1 MQVFTVTKNPDLL
14 THFELADN
22 VRRYL
27 QATQLVFIVPRALV
41 DAFARA
47 YASRRFCRIIDEGE
61 ILGLSLKDIE
71 TWNVFAF
78 PERAGWYLQQFL
90 KIAVA
95 EHPIAEPRY
104 LIWDA
109 DTVPYRRLRFFDDQE
124 RLVFT
129 EGPEFHEPYFATN
142 DALIGVDRRRDG
154 LRFSA
159 ISQHMPVYRDLMVS
173 LLGRIGRLNG
183 ADWLSVVKAAIS
195 DGRES
200 RSLFSEYELFA
211 DWVRSEC
218 PDRFCLRR
226 MSWSRNGNLFTP
238 IQLMAAKRT
247 LSFIA
252 FETWHKR
259 PMFLVQPKKP
269 LWDEILAPL
278 ALPEP
283 VKSLIKAWIS

>member
-1 MQVFTVTKNPDLL
+1 MQVFTVTKNRDLI

-22 VRRYL
+22 VRRRL
-27 QATQLVFIVPRALV
+27 GATQLNFIVPSAMV
-41 DAFARA
+41 NEFTAA
-47 YASRRFCRIIDEGE
+47 YASRKFCKIIDEAE
-61 ILGLSLKDIE
+61 ILSHSLKEIE

-78 PERAGWYLQQFL
+78 PERAGWYFQQFL

-95 EHPIAEPRY
+95 EHSIAEPKY

-109 DTVPYRRLRFFDDQE
+109 DTVPYRHLRFFDDQG
-124 RLVFT
+124 RLLFT
-129 EGPEFHEPYFATN
+129 EGPEFHEPYFETN

-154 LRFSA
+154 VRFSA
-159 ISQHMPVYRDLMVS
+159 ISQHMPVCRDLMIG
-173 LLGRIGRLNG
+173 LLRRISRVNDS
-183 ADWLSVVKAAIS
+183 DWLSAVKAAIS

-211 DWVRSEC
+211 DWVRREY
-218 PDRFCLRR
+218 PDRYCLRR
-226 MSWSRNGNLFTP
+226 LSWSRNGNLFTP

-247 LSFIA
+247 MFFIA

-259 PMFLVQPKKP
+259 PMFLDQPKGP

-278 ALPEP
+278 ALPDR
-283 VKSLIKAWIS
+283 VKRLIKNLAS